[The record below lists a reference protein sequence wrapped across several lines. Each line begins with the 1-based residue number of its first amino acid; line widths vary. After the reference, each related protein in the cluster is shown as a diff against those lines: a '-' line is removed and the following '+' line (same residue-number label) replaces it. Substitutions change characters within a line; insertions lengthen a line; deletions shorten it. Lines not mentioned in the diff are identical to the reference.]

1 MEINMNPIDIITI
14 IILWGIPLILAITL
28 HEAGHALAAKKLG
41 DPTADQQGRVTL
53 NPIKHIDPFGT
64 VLLPLMLFFM
74 KAPFLFGYA
83 RPVPVDYNKLRTLPR
98 DIALVA
104 FAGPAA
110 NILLIILSAILYN
123 FIYALPTAWQEPYS
137 KMIVI
142 SVTINTV
149 LALFNMLPI
158 PPLDG
163 SKILMALG
171 PRPLGKVLY
180 ELERYGMFIILGLLL
195 MMPLFSQLFGYN
207 PLGVLFLT
215 TIKWVVNF
223 IEPLTKL
230 HCFFIESNACGRV
243 I

>member
-1 MEINMNPIDIITI
+1 MNPENIFITAI
-14 IILWGIPLILAITL
+14 QWGIPLILAITL

-64 VLLPLMLFFM
+64 ILLPLMLFFM

-83 RPVPVDYNKLRTLPR
+83 RPVPVDYNKLNNLPR

-110 NILLIILSAILYN
+110 NILLIIISALLYN

-137 KMIVI
+137 KLIVI
-142 SVTINTV
+142 SVMINTV

-171 PRPLGKVLY
+171 PRPLGRVIY
-180 ELERYGMFIILGLLL
+180 EAERYGMFIIIGLLL
-195 MMPLFSQLFGYN
+195 MMPLFTQMLGYN
-207 PLGVLFLT
+207 PLGVFFLGA
-215 TIKWVVNF
+215 IKWVSEL
-223 IEPLTKL
+223 IDPLTKL
-230 HCFFIESNACGRV
+230 HCFFIETNACKRV